1 MLSATVAP
9 DSRLDKIS
17 RQATPGDQMISKRG
31 TRHGV
36 EVASGIF
43 SPAPRQLARQRA
55 LAMLLQEAP
64 SLIVLMRRAQGFA
77 LIDLSFD
84 AA

>member
-1 MLSATVAP
+1 
-9 DSRLDKIS
+9 
-17 RQATPGDQMISKRG
+17 MISKRG

-43 SPAPRQLARQRA
+43 SPTPRQLARQRA

-64 SLIVLMRRAQGFA
+64 SSIVLMRRAQGFA